1 MSEHHIFTVGA
12 IVIVFLIILY
22 ITMGVFIEHH
32 RFPFGHEA
40 SLVILVG
47 AGIAYSAY
55 IGGYTSFNEA
65 VSFDHNIFFYFCL
78 PPIVFA
84 SGFNMKRKIFFENF
98 ASVLI
103 FGVFSTILQFVLFSL
118 GLFALN

>member
-1 MSEHHIFTVGA
+1 MSEHHIFTIGA
-12 IVIVFLIILY
+12 IVTVLMIILY
-22 ITMGVFIEHH
+22 MVMGVFIEHH

-47 AGIAYSAY
+47 AAIAYSAY
-55 IGGYTSFNEA
+55 VGGYTSFNEA
-65 VSFDHNIFFYFCL
+65 VSFDHTIFFYFCL

-98 ASVLI
+98 GSVLI
-103 FGVFSTILQFVLFSL
+103 FGVFSTIL
-118 GLFALN
+118 